1 MLKRSVILIFLIL
14 SLSACSEEIQNEK
27 LIKQV
32 QIEELATE
40 EVKLDEEI
48 DWDERIAEV
57 EFEADD
63 LENLVWEDLHLTKDQ
78 FDDFLNKLLDH
89 PFNLNEIDDELDL
102 EIEIK
107 KIDFNGEE
115 IDYTLRNMSED
126 TFLADFGQGLSIY
139 TIDTFSRQYYL
150 NSDYSED
157 MKQPLI
163 RFYDED
169 GNLLSEHTHFIDLT
183 IDRFKQ

>member
-1 MLKRSVILIFLIL
+1 MLKRSLILLLLIL
-14 SLSACSEEIQNEK
+14 SLSACRQEIQDEYLTK
-27 LIKQV
+27 KV
-32 QIEELATE
+32 QLEELVE
-40 EVKLDEEI
+40 EELEPEDETN
-48 DWDERIAEV
+48 WDEGIAEV

-78 FDDFLNKLLDH
+78 FDDFLNELLDR
-89 PFNLNEIDDELDL
+89 PFNLKDLDDELDL

-115 IDYTLRNMSED
+115 IDYTLRNMD
-126 TFLADFGQGLSIY
+126 DNTFLADFGQGLSIY

-150 NSDYSED
+150 NSDYCKD
-157 MKQPLI
+157 AKQPLI

-169 GNLLSEHTHFIDLT
+169 GNLLSENSHFIDLT
-183 IDRFKQ
+183 VDQFEQ